1 MALSQRT
8 TLPRSHPQA
17 PPLDADQLVSTL
29 ERLADHTSQWR
40 NIARFDPSGRWWQ
53 RLHGND
59 VADIWLLTWLTG
71 QSTELHDH
79 GGSSGAFLVVQG
91 ALTELRATSEP
102 LAVRTTIVAP
112 GSSVAIEPS
121 TVHDVYNAGP
131 AAAISLH
138 AYSPPLTTMSYYAQH
153 PSGLARLRTVSTRD
167 ESGEGSRRRD
177 RRAVSA

>member
-1 MALSQRT
+1 MALTQRT
-8 TLPRSHPQA
+8 SIPRATPQA
-17 PPLDADQLVSTL
+17 SPLNAEQLVAAL
-29 ERLADHTSQWR
+29 EHVADRTAQWR

-79 GGSSGAFLVVQG
+79 GGSSGALLVVQG
-91 ALTELRATSEP
+91 ALTEVRATAEP
-102 LAVRTTIVAP
+102 LATLTTIVTP
-112 GSSVAIEPS
+112 GRSVGIEPA

-138 AYSPPLTTMSYYAQH
+138 AYSPPLTSMSYYAQH
-153 PSGLARLRTVSTRD
+153 PSGLARLRTVATRED
-167 ESGEGSRRRD
+167 SAEGAQRRESG
-177 RRAVSA
+177 AISA

>member
-1 MALSQRT
+1 MALTQRA
-8 TLPRSHPQA
+8 LPRATQQTS
-17 PPLDADQLVSTL
+17 PLSADQLVNAL
-29 ERLADHTSQWR
+29 EHVAGRTSEWC
-40 NIARFDPSGRWWQ
+40 NIARFDPSGRWWR

-91 ALTELRATSEP
+91 ALTEVRATNEP
-102 LAVRTTIVAP
+102 LGTTSTIVTP
-112 GSSVAIEPS
+112 GRSVAIAPT

-138 AYSPPLTTMSYYAQH
+138 AYSPPLSSMSFYAQH
-153 PSGLARLRTVSTRD
+153 PSGLARLRTVDTRED
-167 ESGEGSRRRD
+167 SEHG
-177 RRAVSA
+177 AMSA